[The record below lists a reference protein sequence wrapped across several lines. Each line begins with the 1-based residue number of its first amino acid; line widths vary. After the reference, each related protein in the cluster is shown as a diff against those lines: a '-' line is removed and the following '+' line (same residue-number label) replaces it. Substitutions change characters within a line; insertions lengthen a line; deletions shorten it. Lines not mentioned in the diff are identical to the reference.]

1 MELERLHL
9 FGESR
14 ALSWAVRARDTIHV
28 AGMVG
33 MRVNFEAP
41 TLDGYDF
48 PDGIE
53 AQMRQAYL
61 NIGWILARFD
71 AALTDIA
78 QQTLFF
84 IGDGPAVTAANQIVR
99 REVFGDLPP
108 ASAMVGVQNLF
119 HPDCL
124 LEIQATAYR
133 R

>member
-61 NIGWILARFD
+61 NIGGSWPVLMPRLRTSLSRRCSSSA
-71 AALTDIA
+71 T
-78 QQTLFF
+78 
-84 IGDGPAVTAANQIVR
+84 GPR
-99 REVFGDLPP
+99 SLPP
-108 ASAMVGVQNLF
+108 TRS
-119 HPDCL
+119 
-124 LEIQATAYR
+124 
-133 R
+133 